1 MLQIVIIIG
10 ILAGYLYLGFIRP
23 LLVK

>member
-1 MLQIVIIIG
+1 MAQIVIIIG

-23 LLVK
+23 LLAK